1 MNVLDLF
8 AGAGGLSEGFKQAG
22 FNISAHVEID
32 SNACDTLRTREA
44 FHYLKSVNK
53 LSLYEDY
60 LLKKINRSELYSQVP
75 KSILDKVIEEE
86 ISAESIP
93 TIFKRIDTIL
103 GTDTIDIVIGGPPCQ
118 AYSTAGISR
127 CPNRMQN
134 DPRNY
139 MYLFYKQF
147 LVEYQPR
154 MFLFENVKGILTAK
168 KGEVFKDLLN
178 VIDEAGYN
186 MEYKLLNAKEFGVPQ
201 NRERVIIIGWKKEY
215 NFSYPDFSSSSLL
228 TVEEALQNL
237 PKVKAGESLT
247 PTKIKKMGASNH
259 PSLQWI
265 MKDNV
270 FLTQHIA
277 RPNNSIDLEIYR
289 LVVNAWNN
297 RKEIL
302 MYNEIPKSLQKHKN
316 TKSFL
321 DRYKSL
327 KPKQVSHTVVAH
339 IAKDGHY
346 YIHYDIQQNR
356 SITVREAAR
365 IQSFPDNFYFERSR
379 TAAFTQIGNAVPPLM
394 AYKIAKELT
403 PLLK

>member
-22 FNISAHVEID
+22 FNISAHVEVD

-44 FHYLKSVNK
+44 FHYLKSANK

-60 LLKKINRSELYSQVP
+60 LLQKINRSELYSQVP
-75 KSILDKVIEEE
+75 KSVLDKVIEEE
-86 ISAESIP
+86 ISAESVP
-93 TIFKRIDTIL
+93 KIFKRIDAVL

-147 LVEYQPR
+147 LVEYQPK

-186 MEYKLLNAKEFGVPQ
+186 LEYKLLNAKEFGVPQ
-201 NRERVIIIGWKKEY
+201 NRERVIIIGWKKS
-215 NFSYPDFSSSSLL
+215 FDFTYPMFKKDSIL
-228 TVEEALQNL
+228 TVDCILKNL
-237 PKVKAGESLT
+237 PKIHAGETFL
-247 PTKIKKMGASNH
+247 PQKIDPNLENIHPAMKWITKDSSI
-259 PSLQWI
+259 
-265 MKDNV
+265 
-270 FLTQHIA
+270 LTQHIA
-277 RPNNSIDLEIYR
+277 RPNNKTDLEIYK
-289 LVVNAWNN
+289 LVVDTWNKTA
-297 RKEIL
+297 RIL
-302 MYNEIPKSLQKHKN
+302 LYNEIPEYLQMHKN

-327 KPKQVSHTVVAH
+327 KPNQVSHTVVAH

-346 YIHYDIQQNR
+346 YIHYDLQQNR

-394 AYKIAKELT
+394 AYKIAKKLI
-403 PLLK
+403 PLIK

>member
-22 FNISAHVEID
+22 FNIAAHVEID

-44 FHYLKSVNK
+44 FHYLKSANK

-75 KSILDKVIEEE
+75 KSVLDKVIEEE

-93 TIFKRIDTIL
+93 TIFKRIDAIL
-103 GTDTIDIVIGGPPCQ
+103 GTDSIDIVIGGPPCQ

-186 MEYKLLNAKEFGVPQ
+186 LEYKLLNAKEFGVPQ

-247 PTKIKKMGASNH
+247 PTKIKKMGDSSH

-297 RKEIL
+297 KEEIL
-302 MYNEIPKSLQKHKN
+302 MYNDIPKNLQKHKN

-327 KPKQVSHTVVAH
+327 KPKQASHTVVAH

>member
-247 PTKIKKMGASNH
+247 PTKIKKMGDSNH